1 MNAAPAGPS
10 PDSARLA
17 ADLRSSVSDL
27 VRAARVADR
36 LGPIPASVLD
46 LLDRRG
52 AMTTADLAAGRQVR
66 HQTMAATVK
75 ELIDAGLL
83 ATRPDPS
90 DARKKLLGL
99 TPEGKSAIDADR
111 EERVGLLAGAL
122 EATLDADERRLLA
135 QALTLLDRVT
145 VAVTVAVADAAPVHG
160 GDRGPIT
167 GAW

>member
-1 MNAAPAGPS
+1 MNAASAGPS

-75 ELIDAGLL
+75 ELIDAGLV

-90 DARKKLLGL
+90 DARKKLLDL

-111 EERVGLLAGAL
+111 GDRVGLLAGAL
-122 EATLDADERRLLA
+122 DATLDADERRLLA
-135 QALTLLDRVT
+135 RALTLLDRV
-145 VAVTVAVADAAPVHG
+145 AAAVADAAPAG
-160 GDRGPIT
+160 GDRGPIS